1 MPSFDI
7 ESKVDKHEL
16 TNAVDQA
23 NRELQNR
30 FDFKGVEAK
39 FVFADEKIT
48 LTAPEEFQTTQ
59 MKDILDTKLTK
70 RGIDIQALDTQ
81 PIDKN
86 LAQAKLVLNIKQGL
100 DQASAK
106 KIVKFLKDS
115 KIKVQTAIQGEQIR
129 VTGKKRDDLQ
139 TAINAIKEQSFGLPL
154 QFDNF
159 RD

>member
-7 ESKVDKHEL
+7 ESKVDTHEL

-39 FVFADEKIT
+39 FEFTDGKIT
-48 LTAPEEFQTTQ
+48 LSAPEEFQTSQ
-59 MKDILDTKLTK
+59 MKDILDSKLTK
-70 RGIDIQALDTQ
+70 RGIDIQALDAQ

-86 LAQAKLVLNIKQGL
+86 LAQAKLVLNVKQGL
-100 DQASAK
+100 DQPSAK
-106 KIVKFLKDS
+106 KIVKFIKDA
-115 KIKVQTAIQGEQIR
+115 KLKVQASIQGEQIR

-139 TAINAIKEQSFGLPL
+139 TVIAALEEESFGLPL

>member
-16 TNAVDQA
+16 NNAVDQA

-30 FDFKGVEAK
+30 FDFKGVEAN
-39 FVFADEKIT
+39 FEFTDDKIT
-48 LTAPEEFQTTQ
+48 LTAPEEFQALQ
-59 MKDILDTKLTK
+59 MKDILDSKLTK
-70 RGIDIQALDTQ
+70 RGIDIQALEVQ

-86 LAQAKLVLNIKQGL
+86 LAQAKLVLSIKQGL
-100 DQASAK
+100 DQPSAK
-106 KIVKFLKDS
+106 KIVKFIKDS
-115 KIKVQTAIQGEQIR
+115 KIKVQASIQGEQIR
-129 VTGKKRDDLQ
+129 VTGKKRDELQ
-139 TAINAIKEQSFGLPL
+139 TVIATLKEESFGLPL

>member
-7 ESKVDKHEL
+7 ESKVDQHEL

-30 FDFKGVEAK
+30 FDFKGVTAK
-39 FVFADEKIT
+39 FEFADNKIT
-48 LTAPEEFQTTQ
+48 ITAPEEFQITQ
-59 MKDILDTKLTK
+59 MKDILDNKLTK
-70 RGIDIQALDTQ
+70 RGIDIQALAAQ

-86 LAQAKLVLNIKQGL
+86 LAQAKLILDVKQGL
-100 DQASAK
+100 EQASAK
-106 KIVKFLKDS
+106 KIVKFIKES
-115 KIKVQTAIQGEQIR
+115 KTKVQASIQGEHIR

-139 TAINAIKEQSFGLPL
+139 NVISLLNAESFGLPL
-154 QFDNF
+154 QFENF